1 MTLFSFFY
9 SCWSCI
15 VKWGLLEAL
24 SFCLVE
30 FRVLATVHRVSASIS
45 TSRWKWCERWTLSM
59 NIVRSRFQRFMKT
72 RWWRKI
78 RRRQENA
85 PFSQS
90 IVSSILSLCWF
101 FYVRWWLLLYLPWF
115 MVQLTK
121 LSMMLMSIKMFFVL
135 LSFVQM
141 NDFSLILLANLSE
154 AAAQLT

>member
-90 IVSSILSLCWF
+90 IVSQSFSVSVDFFMFVGDCFCIFRDSWLNWRSCRWWTVLCPFVIRAGEWF
-101 FYVRWWLLLYLPWF
+101 F
-115 MVQLTK
+115 
-121 LSMMLMSIKMFFVL
+121 SD
-135 LSFVQM
+135 SFG
-141 NDFSLILLANLSE
+141 
-154 AAAQLT
+154 

>member
-78 RRRQENA
+78 RRRQENV

-90 IVSSILSLCWF
+90 IVSSILSLCCF
-101 FYVRWWLLLYLPWF
+101 LCSLVTAFVSSVIHGSTDEAVDDGL
-115 MVQLTK
+115 
-121 LSMMLMSIKMFFVL
+121 FFVL